1 MGLFPIFW
9 LTSHHRQLEAYFH
22 FIDRRTANSALNR
35 SNTICPVRTLISIIR
50 GNNISSFRTSSK
62 TIPEEAIFQ
71 SWFHQIVASIV
82 ILVKIAIT
90 PYPIIK
96 IVREQRDRVGND
108 SCPPPL
114 IPRSTSSL
122 IGSTGEILIYYL
134 SGVECLASICKF
146 LNLIGTIGSSMKV
159 KPVGSISF
167 EINWRISD

>member
-22 FIDRRTANSALNR
+22 FIDRRTANSALNG

-50 GNNISSFRTSSK
+50 GNNIGSFRTGPK

-71 SWFHQIVASIV
+71 SWFHQIVAAIV

-90 PYPIIK
+90 PHPVIK
-96 IVREQRDRVGND
+96 IVREQRNRVGNN

-122 IGSTGEILIYYL
+122 IGSTGEILIYCL
-134 SGVECLASICKF
+134 SGVECLVIICKF
-146 LNLIGTIGSSMKV
+146 LNLIGTIGSSMEIETI
-159 KPVGSISF
+159 GMISF